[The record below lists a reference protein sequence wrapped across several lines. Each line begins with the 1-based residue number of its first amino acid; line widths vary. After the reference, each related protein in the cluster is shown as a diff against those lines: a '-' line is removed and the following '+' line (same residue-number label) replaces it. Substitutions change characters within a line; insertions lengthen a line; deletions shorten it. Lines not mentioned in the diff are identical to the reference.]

1 LWLLL
6 AASCPSYRRK
16 YRLETVRYAL
26 RSGTSQPEAAINQ
39 IVSELLCSLNTVRPS
54 GTPDTIEIHFID
66 CLIY

>member
-1 LWLLL
+1 MRTLKVSIKPEQDL
-6 AASCPSYRRK
+6 
-16 YRLETVRYAL
+16 
-26 RSGTSQPEAAINQ
+26 EAAINQ